1 MTSMAVFVEVS
12 SVFYFQIPALLGLF
26 VLLEQDQTRPL
37 AMVGWRCAIT
47 THGAP
52 YVGIMAGALMLPLLC
67 AVS

>member
-1 MTSMAVFVEVS
+1 MTSMAVFFEVS
-12 SVFYFQIPALLGLF
+12 SLFCFQILALLGQF

-37 AMVGWRCAIT
+37 AMVGWRCVIT

-52 YVGIMAGALMLPLLC
+52 YVGIMAGAIMLALLC

>member
-1 MTSMAVFVEVS
+1 MFGFVQVS
-12 SVFYFQIPALLGLF
+12 SVFCFQIPALLGLF
-26 VLLEQDQTRPL
+26 VLLDHYQTRPL

-52 YVGIMAGALMLPLLC
+52 YVGIMAGTIMLPLLC